1 MRTVLI
7 TGGSRGIGASCVRKF
22 AQAGDKVYFL
32 YRSSHIRAKELE
44 AETGAV
50 GLCCDVTAPAAVQ
63 EAFRNFSDG
72 VDVLVNNAGVAGFS
86 LFQDL
91 SEEDWARILD
101 VNLGSVYRCSKAALP
116 KMIARRSG
124 CIINLSSM
132 WGQVGASCEVAY
144 SAAKAGIIG
153 LTKALAK
160 EVGPSGIRV
169 NCVAPGVIQTEM
181 NKTLSSETLSDL
193 AEETPLGRI
202 GTPEEVA
209 ETVFWLASEGASF
222 VTGQII
228 APNGGFVI

>member
-1 MRTVLI
+1 MRIVLI

-22 AQAGDKVYFL
+22 AEAGDKVYFL
-32 YRSSHIRAKELE
+32 YRSSHANAKALE
-44 AETGAV
+44 EETGAV
-50 GLCCDVTAPAAVQ
+50 GICCDVTDPAAVK
-63 EAFRNFSDG
+63 EAFRNFLDG
-72 VDVLVNNAGVAGFS
+72 VDVLVNNAGLAGFS

-91 SEEDWARILD
+91 SEEDWQRILD
-101 VNLGSVYRCSKAALP
+101 VNLGGVFRCTKAALP
-116 KMIARRSG
+116 KMIARGSG
-124 CIINLSSM
+124 CVINLSSM

-181 NKTLSSETLSDL
+181 NALLSTETMAEL

-202 GTPEEVA
+202 GRAAEVA
-209 ETVFWLASEGASF
+209 ETVFWLASDQASF
-222 VTGQII
+222 VTGQVI